1 MSVAQFRH
9 GPVEV
14 VDEQFHAIVFGTQPR
29 TAELDHTL
37 AERLQDMGAHVRS
50 IGPEWPAGKVV
61 SLCAWP
67 EDIPERCVPL
77 VDAVPVQIA
86 AYETARWHGLPIGE
100 LKFATPVTLSEHDF
114 AHTASRSGMIDWFPL
129 WLSLRVAALATLFVL
144 TIGTL
149 LAYLLSHKSFRGKN
163 LVDSLITLPL
173 VLPPTVL
180 GYYLLV
186 MVGRHSPLGHLYE
199 GVFGQPLVFTWQA
212 AVVAAFLH
220 SAPIYIKAG
229 RAVLETVDTRYEWA
243 AHSLGASEW
252 RTFGGSL
259 CRWPGA
265 ASVRSLP

>member
-1 MSVAQFRH
+1 
-9 GPVEV
+9 
-14 VDEQFHAIVFGTQPR
+14 
-29 TAELDHTL
+29 
-37 AERLQDMGAHVRS
+37 
-50 IGPEWPAGKVV
+50 
-61 SLCAWP
+61 
-67 EDIPERCVPL
+67 
-77 VDAVPVQIA
+77 
-86 AYETARWHGLPIGE
+86 
-100 LKFATPVTLSEHDF
+100 
-114 AHTASRSGMIDWFPL
+114 MIDWFPL

-144 TIGTL
+144 TLGTFV
-149 LAYLLSHKSFRGKN
+149 AYLLSHKTFRGKN

-186 MVGRHSPLGHLYE
+186 LVGRHSPLGHLYE

-252 RTFGGSL
+252 RTFWRITLPLAWRGLSSL
-259 CRWPGA
+259 
-265 ASVRSLP
+265 ASLSFARSLGDFGVTIMVAGNIPGETQTLSVAIFDAVESGNGRLARILVIVISAAALALLWAAGYLSRPARAQSAG